1 MVIAALAMV
10 AASIGATATI
20 DETMPNGIRVVVVR
34 GQAPRLLALPEQGDG
49 WLQLARRLCGD
60 PRAATALA
68 EANPSLKS
76 PLRGV
81 RVTVPWQ
88 LVRPELRAAALQT
101 LFPEDRRTSDGWIH
115 FVIAPQDGEPESW
128 WEISTLLAGDGG
140 RYRELREAN
149 PEVPLFPAVGTR
161 IHVPDRLLV
170 EELRV
175 LPAVVAVPTKRALA
189 PTPRPP
195 PPTATAVPVPSVV
208 PTRAAPRVAATAVVG
223 GVLEYADGSAVY
235 RLRPGEA
242 LYSAVVVRFTG
253 QLHAV
258 DVNATAAELAKL
270 SGIADVTD
278 IPIGYPV
285 KIPFDLLLPE
295 YLPRGHPRRVEW
307 EKEREELA
315 VIRRDIRAANLDGIH
330 VILDAGHGGGD
341 TGAIAGGVWESTY
354 VYDVMTR
361 LKNVLERDTRATV
374 WTLVRDT
381 GLGTRPPNQDVL
393 PAQRGQQLLVDPPY
407 DLAES
412 SVGVHLRWIL
422 TNAILKRLR
431 RQGVSPERV
440 VFVSIHADSLHPAVR
455 GLMVYAPARNLRPSR
470 SPHPSGLHRCR
481 EVRELGT
488 SRYSSRFRARA
499 EALSTQL
506 GGALVRKA
514 GQFGVPIHPFEPVR
528 SSVLRGRSRWV
539 PAVLRYSDVPTSVL
553 VEICNLNNVDDRK
566 LLTTWKFR
574 EKLAH
579 SIAAGLA
586 EGFAR

>member
-1 MVIAALAMV
+1 MVKVFAIALLS
-10 AASIGATATI
+10 ASIATSAMMDAVLADGA
-20 DETMPNGIRVVVVR
+20 RVVLVR
-34 GQAPRLLALPEQGDG
+34 GEVPRLLVLPETGEG
-49 WLQLARRLCGD
+49 WLQLARRVCGD
-60 PRAATALA
+60 PGAARQLA
-68 EANPSLKS
+68 EANPSVRS
-76 PLRGV
+76 PLRDV
-81 RVTVPWQ
+81 RVNVPWE
-88 LVRPELRAAALQT
+88 LARPDLRAAAVQAI
-101 LFPEDRRTSDGWIH
+101 FPNDRRTAEGWSHIVTAA
-115 FVIAPQDGEPESW
+115 FDGEPESW
-128 WEISTLLAGDGG
+128 WEIAALLAGDGS

-149 PEVPLFPAVGTR
+149 PDVPLFPPAGTR
-161 IHVPDRLLV
+161 IVVPERLLV
-170 EELRV
+170 AELRGLSRQV
-175 LPAVVAVPTKRALA
+175 GDSQVEAPEVSASAPQVPTPA
-189 PTPRPP
+189 PTRVDERAGPL
-195 PPTATAVPVPSVV
+195 ATAVP
-208 PTRAAPRVAATAVVG
+208 G
-223 GVLEYADGSAVY
+223 GVLEYVDSAAVY

-258 DVNATAAELAKL
+258 DVNATAAELARL

-295 YLPRGHPRRVEW
+295 YLPSGHPRRVEW
-307 EKEREELA
+307 EREREELA

-330 VILDAGHGGGD
+330 VILDAGHGGAD
-341 TGAIAGGVWESTY
+341 TGAIVGGVWESTY

-381 GLGTRPPNQDVL
+381 GLGTRPPALDRL
-393 PAQRGQQLLVDPPY
+393 PAHRGQQLLVDPPY
-407 DLAES
+407 DLSES

-422 TNAILKRLR
+422 NNAILKRLR

-470 SPHPSGLHRCR
+470 SPTPQGLYACR
-481 EVRELGT
+481 EVQELGT

-506 GGALVRKA
+506 GEAIVRKA
-514 GQFGVPIHPFEPVR
+514 GQFNVPIHPFEPVR

-553 VEICNLNNVDDRK
+553 VEICNLNNVDDRS

-579 SIAAGLA
+579 AIAAGLA

>member
-1 MVIAALAMV
+1 MRIAAMV
-10 AASIGATATI
+10 LLAASIGPSAAI
-20 DETMPNGIRVVVVR
+20 DVTMPGGARIVMMR
-34 GQAPRLLALPEQGDG
+34 GEAPRMLVLPEQGEG
-49 WLQLARRLCGD
+49 WLQLARRLCDD
-60 PRAATALA
+60 PRAASALA

-76 PLRGV
+76 PLRDV

-88 LVRPELRAAALQT
+88 LLRPDLRAAALRT
-101 LFPEDRRTSDGWIH
+101 LFPGDSRTEGGWLH
-115 FVIAPQDGEPESW
+115 VVTAPYDGEPESW
-128 WEISTLLAGDGG
+128 WEIAALLAGDGG

-149 PEVPLFPAVGTR
+149 PEVPLFPAPGTKVT
-161 IHVPDRLLV
+161 IPEQLLV
-170 EELRV
+170 EELRA
-175 LPAVVAVPTKRALA
+175 LPPVAGTLPVIATAA
-189 PTPRPP
+189 TPRPP
-195 PPTATAVPVPSVV
+195 LPTPTPVPTPM
-208 PTRAAPRVAATAVVG
+208 PTQTADRPQPSPPAA
-223 GVLEYADGSAVY
+223 GVLEYVDGAAVY

-258 DVNATAAELAKL
+258 DVNATAAELARL

-285 KIPFDLLLPE
+285 RIPFDLLLPE
-295 YLPRGHPRRVEW
+295 YLPRGNPRRVEW

-361 LKNVLERDTRATV
+361 LKDVLERDTRATV

-381 GLGTRPPNQDVL
+381 GLGTRPPSKDVL
-393 PAQRGQQLLVDPPY
+393 PNQRGQQLLVDPPY

-440 VFVSIHADSLHPAVR
+440 VFVSIHADSLHPSVR
-455 GLMVYAPARNLRPSR
+455 GLMVYSPARNLRPSR
-470 SPHPSGLHRCR
+470 SPHPSGLYRCR

-488 SRYSSRFRARA
+488 SRYSSHFRARA

-506 GGALVRKA
+506 GEAIVRKA
-514 GQFGVPIHPFEPVR
+514 GQFNVPIHPFEPVR

-553 VEICNLNNVDDRK
+553 VEICNLNNVDDRR